1 MNGNILNY
9 ISAFALSLLIMIII
23 TPKLRALAIKIGY
36 CEKPR
41 DSERKIHNETKPY
54 LAGLGMFLTFW
65 VCYFIILRDFST
77 KSLLI
82 MISSLIIFAIG
93 MVDDWYKIKGSD
105 LKALPK
111 LIVQLSACVLVFIS
125 GVRFRG
131 FTNPLDSGYILL
143 PGWLQFSLTVTG
155 MFGVTTVINFM
166 DGLDGLA
173 GGLSCI
179 SSCTLFIVAMAKGNF
194 YSAIMGIILVGI
206 CLGYLKYNKFPS
218 KILMGDAGATF
229 LGFMLGLI
237 SLDGAF
243 KQATAISIFV
253 PVLALGL
260 PIFDNLFVV
269 LNRIKNKKP
278 VYEGDATQVHHRLLA
293 KGMTQKQVVF
303 TLYLIS
309 LCLNLCAIIV
319 FML

>member
-1 MNGNILNY
+1 MNDNILLY
-9 ISAFALSLLIMIII
+9 ILAVSLSLFLMLVI
-23 TPKLRALAIKIGY
+23 TPRLRSLAIKIGY

-41 DSERKIHNETKPY
+41 DLDRKIHNEAKPY
-54 LAGLGMFLTFW
+54 LAGLGMFLIFW
-65 VCYFIILRDFST
+65 ACYFIVLRDFSQ

-82 MISSLIIFAIG
+82 MLSSLLIFIIG
-93 MVDDWYKIKGSD
+93 MIDDWYKIKGSD

-111 LIVQLSACVLVFIS
+111 LIVQLSACVLVYFA
-125 GVRFRG
+125 GVRFLG
-131 FTNPLDSGYILL
+131 FTNPFNGEYFLL
-143 PGWLQFSLTVTG
+143 PGWLQFSLTVTW

-166 DGLDGLA
+166 DGMDGLA
-173 GGLSCI
+173 GGLTCI
-179 SSCTLFIVAMAKGNF
+179 SSCTLFIVAVAKGNS

-269 LNRIKNKKP
+269 LNRINKKP
-278 VYEGDATQVHHRLLA
+278 VYEGDSTQVHHRLLA
-293 KGMTQKQVVF
+293 KGMTQKQVVY
-303 TLYLIS
+303 TLYLVS

>member
-1 MNGNILNY
+1 
-9 ISAFALSLLIMIII
+9 
-23 TPKLRALAIKIGY
+23 
-36 CEKPR
+36 
-41 DSERKIHNETKPY
+41 
-54 LAGLGMFLTFW
+54 MFLTFW

-143 PGWLQFSLTVTG
+143 PGWLQFSLTVTW

-173 GGLSCI
+173 G
-179 SSCTLFIVAMAKGNF
+179 TLMYLLLHIV
-194 YSAIMGIILVGI
+194 YSRHGQGKLLFGHNGHNPGGI
-206 CLGYLKYNKFPS
+206 CLGYLKYNKF
-218 KILMGDAGATF
+218 L
-229 LGFMLGLI
+229 
-237 SLDGAF
+237 
-243 KQATAISIFV
+243 
-253 PVLALGL
+253 
-260 PIFDNLFVV
+260 
-269 LNRIKNKKP
+269 
-278 VYEGDATQVHHRLLA
+278 
-293 KGMTQKQVVF
+293 
-303 TLYLIS
+303 
-309 LCLNLCAIIV
+309 
-319 FML
+319 